1 MKRIQPVRAS
11 TLRVFGDLAK
21 RTELTLSSIA
31 ARLEDEASDVRHAAI
46 DALVAFGDGVNSAR
60 IGAITAAGLDAR
72 PLFAAEWFAF
82 CILSLLFPPFL
93 FIDSF
98 ELH

>member
-1 MKRIQPVRAS
+1 MFAKWWWKRSECFGERVDPSALEAIAECLNDQNPAVLAS
-11 TLRVFGDLAK
+11 ALRVFGDLAK

-60 IGAITAAGLDAR
+60 IGAITR
-72 PLFAAEWFAF
+72 
-82 CILSLLFPPFL
+82 SRT
-93 FIDSF
+93 
-98 ELH
+98 